1 MWWNAPAPLQSS
13 RHSTATQ
20 GPIHPSDS
28 ISTTVVAESGT
39 QAFAVFIL
47 CLLTLTDVSPAD
59 CARRASSITTKRRHV
74 TPTSHLRR
82 AHIECTRRKQK
93 QPRNTT
99 KSNAPSLSLQGS
111 ASMAPFLSHPNRSSA
126 RISKTP
132 LRRKGFATTQP
143 PARLP
148 SRLLGRNSSTLF
160 LARAAASNDKHAE
173 LSHNEDFLVSAL
185 RRVLQISFPKCNGS
199 RKSVSPARWLSNFSS
214 SGSWVNWGAAVLH
227 TDRQF
232 VPVRLAAH
240 PPQHSSRPLVL
251 WRQPDWVHGDA
262 ESEWGRPFKFFLS
275 LEHSNLP
282 PPPSKA
288 ETGFASYFPVI
299 SIRAPP
305 PLAHPPVQHQ
315 KARRLLLNS
324 AETRELITQ
333 WKSRRL
339 KTRAQQLELPFL
351 RGPLIQGVVEL
362 QPIARAHQIGQR
374 QPPTVYIYMAADT
387 MEENVYKIIIRKH
400 LEHMAEREKQE
411 GSRLRPAMP
420 PHFGSPARP
429 LKPSSGL
436 WEEGGE
442 GGRMGTTQMRMIQA
456 APAAHMARQKQQ
468 TAPPRATGTCWTT
481 SQSRGITTSSGA
493 GISM

>member
-173 LSHNEDFLVSAL
+173 LSHNEDLYDGRL
-185 RRVLQISFPKCNGS
+185 G
-199 RKSVSPARWLSNFSS
+199 
-214 SGSWVNWGAAVLH
+214 
-227 TDRQF
+227 RQTQRCF
-232 VPVRLAAH
+232 
-240 PPQHSSRPLVL
+240 
-251 WRQPDWVHGDA
+251 
-262 ESEWGRPFKFFLS
+262 
-275 LEHSNLP
+275 
-282 PPPSKA
+282 PPSSH
-288 ETGFASYFPVI
+288 TLAS
-299 SIRAPP
+299 
-305 PLAHPPVQHQ
+305 LG
-315 KARRLLLNS
+315 RR
-324 AETRELITQ
+324 T
-333 WKSRRL
+333 
-339 KTRAQQLELPFL
+339 
-351 RGPLIQGVVEL
+351 
-362 QPIARAHQIGQR
+362 
-374 QPPTVYIYMAADT
+374 
-387 MEENVYKIIIRKH
+387 
-400 LEHMAEREKQE
+400 
-411 GSRLRPAMP
+411 
-420 PHFGSPARP
+420 PHA
-429 LKPSSGL
+429 L
-436 WEEGGE
+436 
-442 GGRMGTTQMRMIQA
+442 TTATQA
-456 APAAHMARQKQQ
+456 AL
-468 TAPPRATGTCWTT
+468 T
-481 SQSRGITTSSGA
+481 I
-493 GISM
+493 